1 MNRQITASRL
11 LLSGVLASSLLLA
24 QCGGGGSDDDGG
36 PVEPV
41 NVAIVA
47 AFPALAFDSPLFLA
61 QAPGDDARVFVVT
74 KPGLIQ
80 VFDRSGT
87 APAKVFLD
95 LRSRIDDEGEQG
107 LLGLAFDPDYA
118 DNGYFYVNY
127 NPAGGARRTRIARYE
142 VSGDPDL
149 ADAGSE
155 TELLSIAQPA
165 HSNHKGGWIGF
176 GPDDK
181 LYVATGDGGGTGDP
195 SNNAQNL
202 NSLLG
207 KILRLNRDGSVPADN
222 PYVGDADRRGEI
234 WAYGL
239 RNPFRASFDRETGE
253 LWAGDVGQDVWEEID
268 LIGRGGN
275 YGWRKFEGPDVYNE
289 EDVEPVSH
297 VLPVFSY
304 DHAGGRCSIIGGHV
318 YRGSA
323 LQGRAGSY
331 IYADFCS
338 GEVWAMTHS
347 AMAAISIKLG
357 AVPTQPTSFGEDAD
371 GELYLTGNNGNI
383 YKLVPAP

>member
-1 MNRQITASRL
+1 MNRQITGSRMFL
-11 LLSGVLASSLLLA
+11 PGVLASSLLLA
-24 QCGGGGSDDDGG
+24 QCGGSSDDEGG
-36 PVEPV
+36 PVEPE
-41 NVAIVA
+41 NVAIVV
-47 AFPALAFDSPLFLA
+47 AFPALTFDSPLFLT
-61 QAPGDDARVFVVT
+61 QAPADDTRVFVVT
-74 KPGLIQ
+74 KAGLIQ

-142 VSGDPDL
+142 VSDDPDA

-165 HSNHKGGWIGF
+165 FSNHKGGWLGF

-181 LYVATGDGGGTGDP
+181 LYIATGDGGGTGDP

-207 KILRLNRDGSVPADN
+207 KILRLNRDGSIPADN
-222 PYVGDADRRGEI
+222 PFAGDGGQRGEI

-239 RNPFRASFDRETGE
+239 RNPFRASFDRDSGA
-253 LWAGDVGQDVWEEID
+253 LWAGDVGQGEWEEID
-268 LIGRGGN
+268 LIERGGN
-275 YGWRKFEGPDVYNE
+275 HGWRKFEGSHVYNAGDATPANHTPPLFE
-289 EDVEPVSH
+289 
-297 VLPVFSY
+297 Y
-304 DHAGGRCSIIGGHV
+304 DHSGGRCSITGGYV
-318 YRGSA
+318 YRGEA
-323 LQGRAGSY
+323 LASLSGSY
-331 IYADFCS
+331 LYADFCS
-338 GEVWAMTHS
+338 GEVWALTRSGGSVSSMR
-347 AMAAISIKLG
+347 LG
-357 AVPTQPTSFGEDAD
+357 AVPAQVTSFGEDAA
-371 GELYLTGNNGNI
+371 GEIYLTAFNGRI